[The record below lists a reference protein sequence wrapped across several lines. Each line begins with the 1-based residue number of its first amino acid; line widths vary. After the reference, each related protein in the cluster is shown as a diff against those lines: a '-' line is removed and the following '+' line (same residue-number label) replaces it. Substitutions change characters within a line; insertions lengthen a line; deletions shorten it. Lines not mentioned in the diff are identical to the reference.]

1 MTPCLVLL
9 GFLGQRSRV
18 SEMEEQY
25 FSSLKR
31 DSLTAEWENEVQN
44 FEKQNTDGQV
54 QMVSRIIMTGLAIL
68 VVLWHSSPA
77 LQDRFSPYPSPAPSS
92 LYREA
97 LVTTHIPTMSK
108 VEWRSMDS
116 SSVKGLYHH
125 EHDID
130 VGRSSDGE
138 APIRH
143 LRNPAYEVKAYRG
156 AVATENEACSNIG
169 VSVMKELEGNAV
181 DAAISAVFCL
191 GVVNLFSW
199 VELGKILFVR

>member
-9 GFLGQRSRV
+9 GFLGQRSCV
-18 SEMEEQY
+18 SEMGGQS

-54 QMVSRIIMTGLAIL
+54 QMVSRIIMAGLAIL
-68 VVLWHSSPA
+68 VVLWRSAPS
-77 LQDRFSPYPSPAPSS
+77 LQDRFSAYPSPALSS
-92 LYREA
+92 PYREA
-97 LVTTHIPTMSK
+97 LVTTHIPTTSK

-116 SSVKGLYHH
+116 SSVRGLYHH
-125 EHDID
+125 EYDID

-138 APIRH
+138 VPMKH

-156 AVATENEACSNIG
+156 AVATENEACSSIG
-169 VSVMKELEGNAV
+169 VSVMEELKGNAV

-191 GVVNLFSW
+191 GVVNLFS
-199 VELGKILFVR
+199 

>member
-1 MTPCLVLL
+1 M
-9 GFLGQRSRV
+9 GKQS
-18 SEMEEQY
+18 
-25 FSSLKR
+25 FSSPKR

-44 FEKQNTDGQV
+44 FEKQNADGQV
-54 QMVSRIIMTGLAIL
+54 QMVSKIIMTGLALL
-68 VVLWHSSPA
+68 VVLWHSAPA
-77 LQDRFSPYPSPAPSS
+77 LQDRFPAYQSPALYS

-97 LVTTHIPTMSK
+97 FITTHIPMMSK
-108 VEWRSMDS
+108 VEWQSIDS
-116 SSVKGLYHH
+116 SSARALYHH

-138 APIRH
+138 VPMKH

-156 AVATENEACSNIG
+156 AVATENEACSSIG

-191 GVVNLFSW
+191 GVVNLFS
-199 VELGKILFVR
+199 